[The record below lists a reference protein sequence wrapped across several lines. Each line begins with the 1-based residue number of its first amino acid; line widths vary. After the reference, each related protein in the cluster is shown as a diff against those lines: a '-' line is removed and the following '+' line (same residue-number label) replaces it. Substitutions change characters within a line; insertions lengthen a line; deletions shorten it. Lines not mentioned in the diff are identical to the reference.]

1 MTKDP
6 VSLPPGAPVEDALRI
21 MSMQNI
27 GHIPV
32 MENGELIGIV
42 TREDIMK
49 VIELK
54 EM

>member
-1 MTKDP
+1 
-6 VSLPPGAPVEDALRI
+6 
-21 MSMQNI
+21 MQNI

-32 MENGELIGIV
+32 LENGELIGIV